1 MKKPVCTVCTAL
13 LFSLL
18 SATPAC
24 ADWGNLW
31 EETKKLEQDARKLG
45 QQTRDF
51 GVQAWQEAQRGWDA
65 LDINGSLQAAF
76 GSDVNEQSALVGRF
90 YDLKQPVDGKSRPLR
105 RQQVVELFRQ
115 FDDKKW
121 DSKLFEGY
129 YSPKVKLYAPYFY
142 LPRCKAEY
150 GPEAFQCNEKEG
162 KPRVRPS
169 DWVVIYRG
177 VVTAPESGT
186 FRFAGM
192 GDDVL
197 MVRFNNKL
205 VLESGWSIP
214 TRGSMTLGTDKNY
227 QQEISSRKGGRA
239 LYQYKTTPHWNRVLG
254 GIPTGTPFKVQK
266 GKKYPIEIL
275 VSEIPGNEFGFCL
288 LLEELKHGKKAP
300 YGTYE
305 PNESPTLHL
314 FRTNKSL
321 PEPERIKKALTVG
334 GKNYT
339 VNGNMEG
346 PTFRKDSLIWEVDFA
361 EAEKRGLFDRLF
373 GKITGSDKD
382 TAMGTSTEDDEKE
395 KTNAEEENKPAPDK
409 RDKGSAMWDS
419 LFR

>member
-1 MKKPVCTVCTAL
+1 MSKPTIAVCTAL
-13 LFSLL
+13 LGSLL
-18 SATPAC
+18 SAAPVY

-31 EETKKLEQDARKLG
+31 EETQKLERDARELG
-45 QQTRDF
+45 KQARDI
-51 GVQAWQEAQRGWDA
+51 GAQAWKEAQRHWDA
-65 LDINGSLQAAF
+65 LDINNILQTAF
-76 GSDVNEQSALVGRF
+76 GSDVDEESALVGRF
-90 YDLKQPVDGKSRPLR
+90 YDLKQPIDGKSRPLR

-115 FDDKKW
+115 FNGKKW
-121 DSKLFEGY
+121 DSQLFESY
-129 YSPKVKLYAPYFY
+129 YSPRVKLYAPYFY

-150 GPEAFQCNEKEG
+150 GPEAFQCNEKSEQ
-162 KPRVRPS
+162 PQVSPS

-177 VVTAPESGT
+177 IVAAPESGT

-214 TRGSMTLGTDKNY
+214 TRGSMTLGTEKGY
-227 QQEISSRKGGRA
+227 QREISSRKAGRA
-239 LYQYKTTPHWNRVLG
+239 LYQYTTTPHWNRMLG

-288 LLEELKHGKKAP
+288 LLEELKNTKKPP
-300 YGTYE
+300 YGTHT
-305 PNESPTLHL
+305 PDKSPTLHL
-314 FRTNKSL
+314 FRTNESL
-321 PEPERIKKALTVG
+321 PDPDRIRQALTRG
-334 GKNYT
+334 SKDYT

-346 PTFRKDSLIWEVDFA
+346 PPFLENSLVWQVDFA

-373 GKITGSDKD
+373 GKLTGSDKD
-382 TAMGTSTEDDEKE
+382 TAMGSSREDDGKE
-395 KTNAEEENKPAPDK
+395 EPEEEQPAPDE
-409 RDKGSAMWDS
+409 RNSGASIWNS
-419 LFR
+419 LLD

>member
-1 MKKPVCTVCTAL
+1 MKKPIFTIFTVL

-18 SATPAC
+18 STAPVHAG
-24 ADWGNLW
+24 WGDLW
-31 EETKKLEQDARKLG
+31 EETQKLERDARELG
-45 QQTRDF
+45 KQARDI
-51 GVQAWQEAQRGWDA
+51 GVQAWKDAQRRWDS
-65 LDINGSLQAAF
+65 LDINHTLQAAF
-76 GSDVNEQSALVGRF
+76 GSDVDEQSALVGRF
-90 YDLKQPVDGKSRPLR
+90 YDLKQPIDGKSRPLH

-115 FDDKKW
+115 FNNKKW

-150 GPEAFQCNEKEG
+150 GPEAFQCNETAE

-177 VVTAPESGT
+177 IVTAPESGT

-214 TRGSMTLGTDKNY
+214 TRGSMTLGTDKSY
-227 QQEISSRKGGRA
+227 QREITTRKEGRA
-239 LYQYKTTPHWNRVLG
+239 LYQYKTTPHWNHSLG
-254 GIPTGTPFKVQK
+254 GILTGTPFKVQK

-288 LLEELKHGKKAP
+288 LLEELKNSQKTP

-305 PNESPTLHL
+305 PDKSPTLHL
-314 FRTNKSL
+314 FRTNQSL
-321 PEPERIKKALTVG
+321 PEPDRMRQALTIG
-334 GKNYT
+334 GKDYT
-339 VNGNMEG
+339 VGGNMEG
-346 PTFRKDSLIWEVDFA
+346 PPFRNDSLIWKVDFE
-361 EAEKRGLFDRLF
+361 EAEKRGLFDRIF
-373 GKITGSDKD
+373 GRIIGSDKD
-382 TAMGTSTEDDEKE
+382 TAMGSSHEDD
-395 KTNAEEENKPAPDK
+395 D
-409 RDKGSAMWDS
+409 
-419 LFR
+419 L